1 MKKLQAVCKDVQ
13 ANKRTK
19 KNPPVCTAQCPSI
32 NQVKTTTTT
41 SADSSP
47 ILPRANAT
55 VTQPMSYPVQLMV
68 PMNTLLIPTQQG
80 AGGVG
85 VVHVPQVAQPQ
96 AVPVTVPQVVPVSLP
111 PLIQSLQ
118 SLIPSSNDA
127 VMPTLIPQNGMSE
140 EMENPMAVNN
150 EFGKVPHSL
159 FKNCDEICYLKLRT
173 VESYTYDTMRTKVF
187 VEIRL
192 ISRGNV
198 ISMCFKWENMQDI
211 SRYTSSRGRVPAN
224 SHWFDGC

>member
-19 KNPPVCTAQCPSI
+19 KNPPVCTAQSPSV

-41 SADSSP
+41 STDSPP
-47 ILPRANAT
+47 ILPRSNAT

-68 PMNTLLIPTQQG
+68 PMNTLLIPAQQG

-85 VVHVPQVAQPQ
+85 VVHVPRVVQPQ

-127 VMPTLIPQNGMSE
+127 VMPTLIPQNEMTE

-150 EFGKVPHSL
+150 EFGKVLHLL
-159 FKNCDEICYLKLRT
+159 FKNCDEICYLKLGT
-173 VESYTYDTMRTKVF
+173 IESCRDLFASELSPENCFQYYYRPQRSWGKVMF
-187 VEIRL
+187 YRCL
-192 ISRGNV
+192 
-198 ISMCFKWENMQDI
+198 
-211 SRYTSSRGRVPAN
+211 
-224 SHWFDGC
+224 

>member
-19 KNPPVCTAQCPSI
+19 KNPPVCTAQSPSI
-32 NQVKTTTTT
+32 NQVKKTTIT
-41 SADSSP
+41 SADSP
-47 ILPRANAT
+47 RILPRANAT

-68 PMNTLLIPTQQG
+68 PTLLIPAQQG
-80 AGGVG
+80 TGGVG
-85 VVHVPQVAQPQ
+85 VVHVPQEVQPQ

-192 ISRGNV
+192 ISREMLSVCVSNGK
-198 ISMCFKWENMQDI
+198 ICETFPDI
-211 SRYTSSRGRVPAN
+211 LHPEEGSLLIAIGLMDVDS
-224 SHWFDGC
+224 